1 MWQHMREADDHH
13 RYTSHR
19 YRLPCRLT
27 AAEVCTPRTHLHHTC
42 STSSYFVFLTLAVYL
57 LVIGFFF
64 NHLFRSIPQFAP
76 PRCRVGAPA
85 RPAWLTLH
93 ELTSPSGCGAI
104 DPRRYASRQDPRR
117 LEATGPKGRDSRSQR
132 CSQPAWPT
140 RSAKRSFRNERRASS
155 NETRL
160 PPLRSTDHEQRGP
173 LRARLSS
180 PQRCS
185 CSQGRPTLRRLPGQR
200 QARASRTPTCRNWPA
215 PRSFQSLRRRQS
227 LHCNAFGRPLPA
239 CSSRCMNSTR
249 PPPRSHRHRRRKAA
263 RLGRVPPS
271 QRLR

>member
-1 MWQHMREADDHH
+1 MQ
-13 RYTSHR
+13 Y
-19 YRLPCRLT
+19 
-27 AAEVCTPRTHLHHTC
+27 C
-42 STSSYFVFLTLAVYL
+42 SRPPATSSLALAVYL
-57 LVIGFFF
+57 LVYRLRFQCSVKM
-64 NHLFRSIPQFAP
+64 LSAPQFP
-76 PRCRVGAPA
+76 PLVPNSALRCQPWR
-85 RPAWLTLH
+85 TTH

-117 LEATGPKGRDSRSQR
+117 LEAIGPKDRDSRSQR

-140 RSAKRSFRNERRASS
+140 RSAKRSFRNKRRS
-155 NETRL
+155 NEARL
-160 PPLRSTDHEQRGP
+160 PPLRSTNHEQRGP

-200 QARASRTPTCRNWPA
+200 QAQASRTPTCRNWPA
-215 PRSFQSLRRRQS
+215 PRSFQSLRRRHS

-249 PPPRSHRHRRRKAA
+249 PPPRSHRHRRRKIFA
-263 RLGRVPPS
+263 
-271 QRLR
+271 